1 MASARSS
8 PPSTTLRRPLSS
20 STMLFSA
27 CINVRMTI
35 TQLAAVGNSAS
46 NANPIDLALC
56 KIYAASVPSDL
67 PTDKLLTHFFV
78 YGKIKEGSL
87 DARVFTAP
95 KCSPLLTFSSEF
107 GSNSS
112 FIHASS
118 PLCFLCWGKQAI
130 SSLKIFVDAYK
141 SGIHEGS
148 IAGVGLE
155 LPGFYYDPE
164 KNRYFPIKGP
174 IPGSSSKP
182 KTPALNSPQT
192 SSNQESGGSCCRK
205 LRNRTLSKLLQA
217 RELDGHSVVISRY
230 CRSNFTEEFRKM
242 QASRPV
248 VRIAFVSF
256 STSFR
261 ALNLIKD

>member
-87 DARVFTAP
+87 GLINKQENARVFTAP
-95 KCSPLLTFSSEF
+95 KCSPIAHFSHQ
-107 GSNSS
+107 NLVPTRAS
-112 FIHASS
+112 FMLVPHCVAS
-118 PLCFLCWGKQAI
+118 FAGEKQAI
-130 SSLKIFVDAYK
+130 SSLNNFFVDAYK

-148 IAGVGLE
+148 IAEVSPNMSALAVGSTATYKMLHVDQ
-155 LPGFYYDPE
+155 YY
-164 KNRYFPIKGP
+164 
-174 IPGSSSKP
+174 
-182 KTPALNSPQT
+182 
-192 SSNQESGGSCCRK
+192 
-205 LRNRTLSKLLQA
+205 
-217 RELDGHSVVISRY
+217 
-230 CRSNFTEEFRKM
+230 
-242 QASRPV
+242 ASTFGNILTIF
-248 VRIAFVSF
+248 IAQKIM
-256 STSFR
+256 
-261 ALNLIKD
+261 NLI

>member
-95 KCSPLLTFSSEF
+95 KCSPIAHFSHR
-107 GSNSS
+107 NLVPTRAS
-112 FIHASS
+112 FMLVPHCVAS
-118 PLCFLCWGKQAI
+118 FAGEKQAI
-130 SSLKIFVDAYK
+130 SSLNNFFVDAYK

-148 IAGVGLE
+148 IAEVGLG
-155 LPGFYYDPE
+155 LG
-164 KNRYFPIKGP
+164 YFVIFNSNVFILWFGAKIIMEKGP
-174 IPGSSSKP
+174 NIW
-182 KTPALNSPQT
+182 A
-192 SSNQESGGSCCRK
+192 
-205 LRNRTLSKLLQA
+205 
-217 RELDGHSVVISRY
+217 D
-230 CRSNFTEEFRKM
+230 
-242 QASRPV
+242 
-248 VRIAFVSF
+248 
-256 STSFR
+256 
-261 ALNLIKD
+261 